1 MVGNAKVNI
10 RPVQKPRCLFSHV
23 PHAKFSPCVYLACY
37 TMNVSSKQLK
47 TSCAVFPFATDVVQ
61 C

>member
-1 MVGNAKVNI
+1 MVGNTKVNI
-10 RPVQKPRCLFSHV
+10 HPMQRPRCLLGHV
-23 PHAKFSPCVYLACY
+23 SHAKFSPYVYLACY

-47 TSCAVFPFATDVVQ
+47 SSCAVFPFATDVVQ